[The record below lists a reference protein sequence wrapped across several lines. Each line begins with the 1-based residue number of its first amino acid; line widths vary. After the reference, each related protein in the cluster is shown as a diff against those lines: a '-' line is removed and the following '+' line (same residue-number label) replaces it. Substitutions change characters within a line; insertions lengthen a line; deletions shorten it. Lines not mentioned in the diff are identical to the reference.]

1 MRTKLN
7 GLLTLLLALVVH
19 ISFAQQKTVS
29 GTVTDQ
35 GGLPL
40 PGVNIV
46 VEGTTTGTQTDFD
59 GNYSIMAS
67 QGQTLLFTY
76 IGQKA
81 VRQTVG
87 ASNSVNVQME
97 EDAQALEEVVVT
109 AQGIKREKK
118 SLGYAVSSVGEEQLE
133 QKAEGDV
140 GRVLNGKA
148 SGVLINAASGVSGS
162 ATNIIIRGFTSI
174 SGGNQPLFIVD
185 GVPFAS
191 DTNAQ
196 GDAIDGN
203 VGSSRFLDLDPNN
216 IANVN
221 VLKGLAAANLYGT
234 AGRNGVILI
243 TTKGGAAGNGIK
255 KSEISVSSSIFY
267 NEISTLPDYQQQYG
281 NGFDQAYGAFF
292 SNWGPDFNIPNP
304 DSFGDQWR
312 GTTDDGT
319 ILINHPYSINDAVSE
334 AFPEFQGATYEFKPY
349 DSVKNFFRTG
359 TVTNN
364 SINAS
369 GASEDGKIS
378 YNANFGNLSD
388 EGFTPGNKLLRTT
401 IGIGGRAELSNKFTI
416 NGTMNYSKTDAKS
429 PPIAA
434 SLGNGSTGAGASVF
448 GHLFF
453 TPISVDLMGLPFQSP
468 IDGRSVYYRGG
479 NDIQNPRWTAANAFA
494 NQLTN
499 RVFGST
505 QATYKINDNINV
517 FWRTGLDFY
526 VESNEIGQNKGGAE
540 GYIQGRYQTYDNKNT
555 IWDHTAQLN
564 GMWQLTEKLDMNLNL
579 GATGRR
585 KQFSR
590 QGVTSDQQ
598 SIFGVFKHFNF
609 VTQSSLLNSAND
621 PLQRDVTQNI
631 LGLYAQAEF
640 GYDNFAY
647 LTLAGRNDWVSNFVE
662 NSIFYPSASLSILP
676 TALIDGL
683 QSQNGLNFLKLRA
696 GYGTSAGFFDG
707 YPVAS
712 KANLRTRD
720 FVLTGDPIPAISIDD
735 DLANRSLK
743 PELVKEIELGL
754 ESRFL
759 QNRVSLDVS
768 VYKKNTTDLISNRPL
783 DPSTG
788 YTLTVTNIGE
798 VQVKGVEADLGISLF
813 RNDNPGGFNWNLNA
827 NFTADESTVIDLG
840 QDTDNI
846 NIGGLFSDLSNFAVP
861 GRPFGVI
868 LGSRVLRDPEGNRVV
883 TSTGDYASENGLFE
897 IGDPNA
903 DWRLNVSNGFTFKNF
918 NLNVDVS
925 YRHGGD
931 VYSNTISALVGRG
944 LTTDTQDRV
953 STFILPGVKNIG
965 TNASPSYVENDI
977 QINNSDYYFTN
988 VAFGPRELQIYDGS
1002 TIRLREVSLGYSI
1015 PKKMLEKTP
1024 FGTLSVTFSGQNL
1037 WFRGINTP
1045 KGVNFDPENLGVGVG
1060 NALGFDFIN
1069 SPGSRRYG
1077 MSVKATF

>member
-59 GNYSIMAS
+59 GNFSIMAS
-67 QGQTLLFTY
+67 QGQTLLITY

-87 ASNSVNVQME
+87 AGSTINVQME

-118 SLGYAVSSVGEEQLE
+118 SLGYAVSSVGEEDLE
-133 QKAEGDV
+133 QRAEGDV

-174 SGGNQPLFIVD
+174 SGSNQPLFIVD
-185 GVPFAS
+185 GVPFSS
-191 DTNAQ
+191 DTNNQ

-243 TTKGGAAGNGIK
+243 TTKAGSTGTGKK
-255 KSEISVSSSIFY
+255 KSEITVSSSLFY
-267 NEISTLPDYQQQYG
+267 NEISTLPDYQDRYG
-281 NGFDQAYGAFF
+281 NGFDQAYGEFF
-292 SNWGPDFNIPNP
+292 SNWGPDFNIANPN
-304 DSFGDQWR
+304 SFGDKWR
-312 GTTDDGT
+312 GTTSDGT
-319 ILINHPYSINDAVSE
+319 ILIKHPYSNNAAVSA
-334 AFPEFQGATYEFKPY
+334 AFPEYQGQTYEYKPY
-349 DSVKNFFRTG
+349 DGVKNFFRTG

-364 SINAS
+364 SVSAS
-369 GASEDGKIS
+369 GSSDDGKIS
-378 YNANFGNLSD
+378 YNASVGNLRD
-388 EGFTPGNKLLRTT
+388 EGFTPGNKLQRTT
-401 IGIGGRAELSNKFTI
+401 FSVGGKAELSNRFTV
-416 NGTMNYSKTDAKS
+416 NGTMNFTKSDVKS

-434 SLGNGSTGAGASVF
+434 STGNGSFGDGASVF

-453 TPISVDLMGLPFQSP
+453 TPRSVDLMGLPFQSP
-468 IDGRSVYYRGG
+468 IDGRSIYYRGG
-479 NDIQNPRWTAANAFA
+479 NDIQNPRWTAENAFA

-505 QATYKINDNINV
+505 QFTYKINDNINA
-517 FWRTGLDFY
+517 FFRTGLDFY
-526 VESNEIGQNKGGAE
+526 SERNEIGQNKGGAE

-555 IWDHTAQLN
+555 IWDHTAQIN
-564 GMWQLTEKLDMNLNL
+564 GMWQLTEKLDMNVNL
-579 GATGRR
+579 GATSRR
-585 KQFSR
+585 TEFSR

-598 SIFGVFKHFNF
+598 SIFGVFRHYNF
-609 VTQSSLLNSAND
+609 ATQA
-621 PLQRDVTQNI
+621 PVQRDETQNI
-631 LGLYAQAEF
+631 MGVYAQTEF

-647 LTLAGRNDWVSNFVE
+647 LTLAARNDWVSNFIE

-696 GYGTSAGFFDG
+696 GYGTSAGFFGG
-707 YPVAS
+707 YPVANT
-712 KANLRTRD
+712 ATLDTREFLKD
-720 FVLTGDPIPAISIDD
+720 GTLVSSITVDD
-735 DLANRSLK
+735 ELANPGLS
-743 PELVKEIELGL
+743 PELLKELEFGL
-754 ESRFL
+754 ETRFIN
-759 QNRVSLDVS
+759 NRVSLDVS
-768 VYKKNTTDLISNRPL
+768 VYKKNTTDLISEQPL

-788 YTLTVTNIGE
+788 YTSTVTNIGE
-798 VQVKGVEADLGISLF
+798 VQVKGIEADLGLTLF
-813 RNDNPGGFNWNLNA
+813 RNDNPGGFNWNINA

-846 NIGGLFSDLSNFAVP
+846 NIGGIFSDLSNFAVTN
-861 GRPFGVI
+861 RPFGI
-868 LGSRVLRDPEGNRVV
+868 IMGSRVLRDENDNKVV
-883 TSTGDYASENGLFE
+883 SSNGFFVEENGLFE

-903 DWRLNVSNGFTFKNF
+903 DWRLNVSNGFNFKNF
-918 NLNVDVS
+918 SFNFDIS

-944 LTTDTQDRV
+944 LTTDTEDRV
-953 STFILPGVKNIG
+953 STFVLPAVKADG
-965 TNASPSYVENDI
+965 SVNDI
-977 QINNSDYYFTN
+977 QINNSDYYFSN
-988 VAFGPRELQIYDGS
+988 VAFGPSELQVYDGS
-1002 TIRLREVSLGYSI
+1002 TLRLRELRLGYSV
-1015 PKKMLEKTP
+1015 PSKALEQTP
-1024 FGTLSVTFSGQNL
+1024 FGSLSFTVSGQNI
-1037 WFRGINTP
+1037 WF
-1045 KGVNFDPENLGVGVG
+1045 KGLNVPDGTNFDPENLGVGVG

-1077 MSVKATF
+1077 MSIKATF

>member
-7 GLLTLLLALVVH
+7 GLLTLLLALIVH
-19 ISFAQQKTVS
+19 ITYAQEKTVS

-35 GGLPL
+35 SGLPL

-46 VEGTTTGTQTDFD
+46 VQGTTTGTQSDFD
-59 GNYSIMAS
+59 GNYSITAS
-67 QGQTLLFTY
+67 VGQNLLFTY
-76 IGQKA
+76 IGQKP
-81 VRQTVG
+81 VTQTVG
-87 ASNSVNVQME
+87 ASSTINVQME

-118 SLGYAVSSVGEEQLE
+118 SLGYAVSSVDAEDLE

-185 GVPFAS
+185 GVPFSS

-243 TTKGGAAGNGIK
+243 TTKAGSAGTGRQ
-255 KSEISVSSSIFY
+255 KSEISVTSSIFF
-267 NEISTLPDYQQQYG
+267 NEISTLPDYQDQYG
-281 NGFDQAYGAFF
+281 NGFDQAYGEFF
-292 SNWGPDFNIPNP
+292 SNWGPDFNIPDPN
-304 DSFGDQWR
+304 SFGATWR
-312 GTTDDGT
+312 GTSDDGT
-319 ILINHPYSINDAVSE
+319 ILIRHPYSVNAGVSA
-334 AFPEFQGATYEFKPY
+334 AFPEYQGATYEFKPY
-349 DSVKNFFRTG
+349 DGVKNFFRTG

-364 SINAS
+364 SLNAS
-369 GASEDGKIS
+369 GGSEDGKIS
-378 YNANFGNLSD
+378 YNASISNLRD
-388 EGFTPGNKLLRTT
+388 EGFTPGNKLQRTS
-401 IGIGGRAELSNKFTI
+401 ISVGGKAELSNNFTV
-416 NGTMNYSKTDAKS
+416 NGTMNFTKSDVKS

-434 SLGNGSTGAGASVF
+434 STGNGSFGDGASVF

-453 TPISVDLMGLPFQSP
+453 TPRSVDLMGLPFQSP
-468 IDGRSVYYRGG
+468 IDGRSTYYRGG

-494 NQLTN
+494 DQVTN

-505 QATYKINDNINV
+505 QLSYKINDNMNV

-526 VESNEIGQNKGGAE
+526 TERNEIGQNKGGAE
-540 GYIQGRYQTYDNKNT
+540 GYIQGRYETYDNKNT
-555 IWDHTAQLN
+555 IWDHTFQLN
-564 GMWQLTEKLDMNLNL
+564 GMWQLTEKLDMNVNL
-579 GATGRR
+579 GATSRR
-585 KQFSR
+585 TEFSR

-598 SIFGVFKHFNF
+598 SIFNVFRHYNF
-609 VTQSSLLNSAND
+609 ATSAPRQYD
-621 PLQRDVTQNI
+621 EVQNI
-631 LGLYAQAEF
+631 IGVYAQTEF

-647 LTLAGRNDWVSNFVE
+647 LTLAARNDWVSNFIE

-676 TALIDGL
+676 TSLIDGL

-696 GYGTSAGFFDG
+696 GYGTSAGFFGG

-712 KANLRTRD
+712 TATLDTREFLKD
-720 FVLTGDPIPAISIDD
+720 GTLVSSITVDD
-735 DLANRSLK
+735 ELANPGLK
-743 PELVKEIELGL
+743 PELLSEIELGV
-754 ESRFL
+754 ESRFI
-759 QNRVSLDVS
+759 QNRVSLDIS
-768 VYKKNTTDLISNRPL
+768 VYKKTTTDLISRQPL

-788 YTLTVTNIGE
+788 YTETVTNIGE
-798 VQVKGVEADLGISLF
+798 VQVQGIEADFGLSLF
-813 RNDNPGGFNWNLNA
+813 RSENAGGFNWDINA

-861 GRPFGVI
+861 NRPFGVI
-868 LGSRVLRDPEGNRVV
+868 LGSRVLRDDNGDKVV
-883 TSTGDYASENGLFE
+883 ASTGSYVEENGLFE

-903 DWRLNVSNGFTFKNF
+903 DWRLNVSNGFRVKNF
-918 NLNVDVS
+918 TFNFDIS

-931 VYSNTISALVGRG
+931 VYANTISALVGRG

-953 STFILPGVKNIG
+953 STFILPGVKADG
-965 TNASPSYVENDI
+965 SVNDI
-977 QINNSDYYFTN
+977 QINNSDYYFSN
-988 VAFGPRELQIYDGS
+988 VAFGPSELQVYDGS
-1002 TIRLREVSLGYSI
+1002 TIRLREVSLGYSL
-1015 PKKMLEKTP
+1015 PSKALERTP
-1024 FGTLSVTFSGQNL
+1024 FGSLSFTLTGQNL
-1037 WFRGINTP
+1037 WFKGINVPEGT
-1045 KGVNFDPENLGVGVG
+1045 NFDPENLGVGVG

-1077 MSVKATF
+1077 MSIKATF

>member
-46 VEGTTTGTQTDFD
+46 VQGTTTGTQTDFD
-59 GNYSIMAS
+59 GNYSIAAS
-67 QGQTLLFTY
+67 QGQTLLVTY

-81 VRQTVG
+81 VSKLVG
-87 ASNSVNVQME
+87 AGNTINIQMQ
-97 EDAQALEEVVVT
+97 EDAQALEEVIVT

-118 SLGYAVSSVGEEQLE
+118 SLGYAVSSVGEEDLE
-133 QKAEGDV
+133 QRAEGDV

-148 SGVLINAASGVSGS
+148 SGVLINASSGVSGS

-174 SGGNQPLFIVD
+174 SGSNQPLFIVD

-191 DTNAQ
+191 DTNNQ

-243 TTKGGAAGNGIK
+243 TTKAGSTGSGK
-255 KSEISVSSSIFY
+255 RKSEITVSSSLFF
-267 NEISTLPDYQQQYG
+267 NQISTLPDYQNQYG
-281 NGFDQAYGAFF
+281 GGFDQAYGAFF
-292 SNWGPDFNIPNP
+292 SNWGPDFNIDSPN
-304 DSFGDQWR
+304 SFGSVYA
-312 GTTDDGT
+312 GTTSDGT
-319 ILINHPYSINDAVSE
+319 LLINHPYSVNAGVSA
-334 AFPEFQGATYEFKPY
+334 AFPEFQGASYEFKPY
-349 DSVKNFFRTG
+349 QGVQDFFRTG

-364 SINAS
+364 SVNAS
-369 GASEDGKIS
+369 GSSEDGKIS
-378 YNANFGNLSD
+378 YNASVGNLRD
-388 EGFTPGNKLLRTT
+388 EGFTPGNKLQRTT
-401 IGIGGRAELSNKFTI
+401 ISVGGKAELSNRFTV
-416 NGTMNYSKTDAKS
+416 NGTMNFTKSDVKS

-434 SLGNGSTGAGASVF
+434 SLGNGSTGDGSSIF

-453 TPISVDLMGLPFQSP
+453 TPRSIDLMGLPFQSP
-468 IDGRSVYYRGG
+468 TDGRSVYYRGG

-494 NQLTN
+494 NQVTN

-505 QATYKINDNINV
+505 QFTYKISDNINA

-526 VESNEIGQNKGGAE
+526 TERNEIGQNKGGAE
-540 GYIQGRYQTYDNKNT
+540 GYIQGRYETFDNKNT
-555 IWDHTAQLN
+555 IWDHTVQIN
-564 GMWQLTEKLDMNLNL
+564 GMWQLSEKLDMNVNL
-579 GATGRR
+579 GATSRR
-585 KQFSR
+585 TEFSR

-598 SIFGVFKHFNF
+598 SIFNVFKHYNF
-609 VTQSSLLNSAND
+609 ATQAPIQFD
-621 PLQRDVTQNI
+621 QVQNI
-631 LGLYAQAEF
+631 MGVYAQAEF

-647 LTLAGRNDWVSNFVE
+647 LTLAARNDWVSNFIE
-662 NSIFYPSASLSILP
+662 NSITYPSASLSILP

-696 GYGTSAGFFDG
+696 GYGTSAGFFGG
-707 YPVAS
+707 YPVANT
-712 KANLRTRD
+712 ATLDTREFLKD
-720 FVLTGDPIPAISIDD
+720 GTLVSSITVDD
-735 DLANRSLK
+735 ELANPGLS
-743 PELVKEIELGL
+743 PELLREIEFGL
-754 ESRFL
+754 ETRLFG
-759 QNRVSLDVS
+759 NRVSLDLS
-768 VYKKNTTDLISNRPL
+768 VYKKTTTDLISEQPL
-783 DPSTG
+783 DPSSG
-788 YTLTVTNIGE
+788 YTTTVTNIGE
-798 VQVKGVEADLGISLF
+798 VQVRGIEADLGVTLF
-813 RNDNPGGFNWNLNA
+813 RNDNPGGFNWNLNS

-861 GRPFGVI
+861 NRPFGVI
-868 LGSRVLRDPEGNRVV
+868 LGSRVLRDDNGNRVV
-883 TSTGDYASENGLFE
+883 ASTGSFVEENGLFE

-903 DWRLNVSNGFTFKNF
+903 DWRLNVSNGFSFKNF
-918 NLNVDVS
+918 SFNFDIS

-953 STFILPGVKNIG
+953 STFILPGVKADG
-965 TNASPSYVENDI
+965 SVNDI
-977 QINNSDYYFTN
+977 QINNSDYYFSN
-988 VAFGPRELQIYDGS
+988 VAFGPSELQVYDGS
-1002 TIRLREVSLGYSI
+1002 TLRLRELRLGYSV
-1015 PKKMLEKTP
+1015 PSKSLEQTP
-1024 FGTLSVTFSGQNL
+1024 FGSLSFTLSGQNL
-1037 WFRGINTP
+1037 WFKGLNTP
-1045 KGVNFDPENLGVGVG
+1045 DGINFDPENLGVGVG

-1069 SPGSRRYG
+1069 SPGSVRYG

>member
-59 GNYSIMAS
+59 GNYSISAA
-67 QGQTLLFTY
+67 QGETLLFTY

-81 VRQTVG
+81 VRTQVG
-87 ASNSVNVQME
+87 ASSTINVQME

-118 SLGYAVSSVGEEQLE
+118 SLGYAVSSVGEEDLE

-174 SGGNQPLFIVD
+174 SGSNQPLFIVD
-185 GVPFAS
+185 GVPFSS
-191 DTNAQ
+191 DTNNQ
-196 GDAIDGN
+196 GSAVDGN

-243 TTKGGAAGNGIK
+243 TTKAGAAGTGKK
-255 KSEISVSSSIFY
+255 KSEITVTSSLFY
-267 NEISTLPDYQQQYG
+267 NQLSTLPDYQDSYG
-281 NGFDQAYGAFF
+281 NGFDQAYGEFF
-292 SNWGPDFNIPNP
+292 SNWGPSFSIPNA
-304 DSFGDQWR
+304 DSFGSKWR
-312 GTTDDGT
+312 GTTSDGT
-319 ILINHPYSINDAVSE
+319 ILIKHPYSNNAGVSA
-334 AFPEFQGATYEFKPY
+334 AFPEFQGQTFEFKPY
-349 DSVKNFFRTG
+349 DGVKDFFRTG
-359 TVTNN
+359 VVTNN
-364 SINAS
+364 SINAT
-369 GASEDGKIS
+369 GGSEDGKLS
-378 YNANFGNLSD
+378 YSASLGNLRD
-388 EGFTPGNKLLRTT
+388 EGFTPGNKLQRTT
-401 IGIGGRAELSNKFTI
+401 ISVGGKAELSNKFTI
-416 NGTMNYSKTDAKS
+416 NGTMNFTKSDVKS

-434 SLGNGSTGAGASVF
+434 SFGNGSTGAGASVF

-453 TPISVDLMGLPFQSP
+453 TPRSVDLMGLPYQNP
-468 IDGRSVYYRGG
+468 IDGSSVYYRGG
-479 NDIQNPRWTAANAFA
+479 NDIQNPRWTAENAFA
-494 NQLTN
+494 NQTTN
-499 RVFGST
+499 RVFGSA
-505 QATYKINDNINV
+505 QFSYKINDNINA
-517 FWRTGLDFY
+517 FYRTGIDFY
-526 VESNEIGQNKGGAE
+526 TERNEIGQNKGGAE
-540 GYIQGRYQTYDNKNT
+540 GYIQGRYETYDNRNT

-579 GATGRR
+579 GATSRR
-585 KQFSR
+585 TEFSQ
-590 QGVTSDQQ
+590 QGVASDQQ
-598 SIFGVFKHFNF
+598 SIFGVFKHYNF
-609 VTQSSLLNSAND
+609 ATQSPVQYD
-621 PLQRDVTQNI
+621 EIQNI
-631 LGLYAQAEF
+631 MGVYAQSEF

-647 LTLAGRNDWVSNFVE
+647 LTLAARNDWVSNFLE

-696 GYGTSAGFFDG
+696 GYGTSAGFFGG
-707 YPVAS
+707 YPVANT
-712 KANLRTRD
+712 ATLNTREFLKD
-720 FVLTGDPIPAISIDD
+720 GTLVSSITVDD
-735 DLANRSLK
+735 ELANPGLS
-743 PELVKEIELGL
+743 PELLKEIEFGL

-759 QNRVSLDVS
+759 GNRVSLDLS
-768 VYKKNTTDLISNRPL
+768 VYKKTTSDLISEQPL

-788 YTLTVTNIGE
+788 YTSTVTNIGE
-798 VQVKGVEADLGISLF
+798 VQVKGIELDLGLTLF
-813 RNDNPGGFNWNLNA
+813 RNENPGGFNWNLNG

-846 NIGGLFSDLSNFAVP
+846 NIGGIFSDLSNFAVP
-861 GRPFGVI
+861 NRPFGI
-868 LGSRVLRDPEGNRVV
+868 IMGSRVLRDDNGNKVV
-883 TSTGDYASENGLFE
+883 ASTGDYVEENGLFE

-918 NLNVDVS
+918 SFNFDIS

-944 LTTDTQDRV
+944 LTTDTEDRV
-953 STFILPGVKNIG
+953 STFILPGVLADGSVN
-965 TNASPSYVENDI
+965 NV

-988 VAFGPRELQIYDGS
+988 VAFGPSELQVYDGS
-1002 TIRLREVSLGYSI
+1002 TLRLRELRLGYSV
-1015 PKKMLEKTP
+1015 PSKALEQTP
-1024 FGTLSVTFSGQNL
+1024 FGSLSFSISGQNL
-1037 WFRGINTP
+1037 WF
-1045 KGVNFDPENLGVGVG
+1045 KGLNVPEGTNFDPENLGVGVG

-1069 SPGSRRYG
+1069 SPGSKRYG
-1077 MSVKATF
+1077 MSIKATF

>member
-7 GLLTLLLALVVH
+7 GLLTLLLALIVH
-19 ISFAQQKTVS
+19 ISYAQEKTVS

-35 GGLPL
+35 DGLPL
-40 PGVNIV
+40 PGVNIIV
-46 VEGTTTGTQTDFD
+46 TGTTNGTQTDFD
-59 GNYSIMAS
+59 GNYSITAS
-67 QGQTLLFTY
+67 EGQTLLFTY
-76 IGQKA
+76 IGMKNTT
-81 VRQTVG
+81 QTVG
-87 ASNSVNVQME
+87 GSSTINVQMA

-118 SLGYAVSSVGEEQLE
+118 SLGYAVSSVDAEDLE

-148 SGVLINAASGVSGS
+148 SGVLINAASGMSGS
-162 ATNIIIRGFTSI
+162 ATNIVIRGFTSI
-174 SGGNQPLFIVD
+174 SGSNQPLFIVD
-185 GVPFAS
+185 GVPFSS

-243 TTKGGAAGNGIK
+243 TTKAGAAGTGKK
-255 KSEISVSSSIFY
+255 KSEITVTSSIFF
-267 NEISTLPDYQQQYG
+267 NEISTLPDYQDQYG
-281 NGFDQAYGAFF
+281 NGFDQAYGEFF

-304 DSFGDQWR
+304 DNFGATWA
-312 GTTDDGT
+312 GTNDEGT
-319 ILINHPYSINDAVSE
+319 ILIRHPYSVNAAVSA
-334 AFPEFQGATYEFKPY
+334 AFPEYQGATYEFKPY

-369 GASEDGKIS
+369 GASEDGKLS
-378 YNANFGNLSD
+378 YNASIGNLKD
-388 EGFTPGNKLLRTT
+388 EGFTPGNKLQRTT
-401 IGIGGRAELSNKFTI
+401 FSVGGRAELSNRFTV
-416 NGTMNYSKTDAKS
+416 NGTMNFTKSDVKS

-434 SLGNGSTGAGASVF
+434 STGNGAFGDGASVF

-453 TPISVDLMGLPFQSP
+453 TPRSVDLMGLPYQNP
-468 IDGRSVYYRGG
+468 IDGSSVYYRGG
-479 NDIQNPRWTAANAFA
+479 NDIQNPRWTAENAFA
-494 NQLTN
+494 NQNTN

-505 QATYKINDNINV
+505 QFSYKINDNINV

-526 VESNEIGQNKGGAE
+526 TERNEIGQNKGGAE
-540 GYIQGRYQTYDNKNT
+540 GYVQGRYQTYDNKNT

-564 GMWQLTEKLDMNLNL
+564 GMWQLSEKLDMNVNL
-579 GATGRR
+579 GATSRR
-585 KQFSR
+585 TEFSR

-598 SIFGVFKHFNF
+598 SIFNVFKHYNF
-609 VTQSSLLNSAND
+609 ATSAPVQYD
-621 PLQRDVTQNI
+621 EIQNI
-631 LGLYAQAEF
+631 MGVYAQTEF

-647 LTLAGRNDWVSNFVE
+647 LTLAARNDWVSNFIE

-676 TALIDGL
+676 TTLIDGL

-696 GYGTSAGFFDG
+696 GYGTSAGFFGG
-707 YPVAS
+707 YPVANT
-712 KANLRTRD
+712 ATLDTREFLKD
-720 FVLTGDPIPAISIDD
+720 GTLVSSITVDD
-735 DLANRSLK
+735 ELANPALS
-743 PELVKEIELGL
+743 PELLQELEFGI
-754 ESRFL
+754 ESRFI

-768 VYKKNTTDLISNRPL
+768 IYKKTTTDLISEQPL
-783 DPSTG
+783 DPSSG
-788 YTLTVTNIGE
+788 YTSTVTNIGE
-798 VQVKGVEADLGISLF
+798 VQVKGIEADLGVSLF
-813 RNDNPGGFNWNLNA
+813 RSENDGGFNWDVNA

-846 NIGGLFSDLSNFAVP
+846 NIGGLFSDLSNFAVA
-861 GRPFGVI
+861 GRPFGI
-868 LGSRVLRDPEGNRVV
+868 IMGSRVLRDDAGNKVV
-883 TSTGDYASENGLFE
+883 TSTGSYAEENGLFE

-903 DWRLNVSNGFTFKNF
+903 DWRLNVSNGFRFKNF
-918 NLNVDVS
+918 SFNFDIS

-931 VYSNTISALVGRG
+931 VYANTISALVGRG

-953 STFILPGVKNIG
+953 STFILPGVKADG
-965 TNASPSYVENDI
+965 SVNDI
-977 QINNSDYYFTN
+977 QINNSDYYFSN
-988 VAFGPRELQIYDGS
+988 VAFGPSELQVYDGS
-1002 TIRLREVSLGYSI
+1002 TIRLREVRLGYSL
-1015 PKKMLEKTP
+1015 PSKALEKTP
-1024 FGTLSVTFSGQNL
+1024 FGSLSFTLTGQNL
-1037 WFRGINTP
+1037 WFKGINIPQGT
-1045 KGVNFDPENLGVGVG
+1045 NFDPENLGVGVG

-1077 MSVKATF
+1077 MSIKATF